1 MVTNDATILRLKH
14 EVLYAVAKASWEG
27 KLEEKTHD
35 IPYEIIP
42 GPQATYR
49 CCIYRECAWRRG
61 NVPRA
66 KTPPTWCR
74 SSTRPARSVPSPPT
88 W

>member
-49 CCIYRECAWRRG
+49 C
-61 NVPRA
+61 
-66 KTPPTWCR
+66 
-74 SSTRPARSVPSPPT
+74 
-88 W
+88 

>member
-35 IPYEIIP
+35 IPYGLSP

-49 CCIYRECAWRRG
+49 CCIYKSARLSGRESAWRKESA
-61 NVPRA
+61 PRA
-66 KTPPTWCR
+66 KIPPTWFR
-74 SSTRPARSVPSPPT
+74 
-88 W
+88 

>member
-49 CCIYRECAWRRG
+49 CCIYKEREIIPVSYTHLSSWKTAENRA
-61 NVPRA
+61 VPV
-66 KTPPTWCR
+66 R
-74 SSTRPARSVPSPPT
+74 SSP
-88 W
+88 

>member
-35 IPYEIIP
+35 IPYELSLIHI
-42 GPQATYR
+42 
-49 CCIYRECAWRRG
+49 
-61 NVPRA
+61 
-66 KTPPTWCR
+66 
-74 SSTRPARSVPSPPT
+74 
-88 W
+88 